1 MIIRALLRAPCQ
13 AGLRGPRVG
22 APEVSHAH
30 PCPIRAQYSRASV
43 PKSALSRAPTVP
55 ARMDSCTADAG
66 VRTSRANLIRR
77 LVISLQG
84 RAVSYSSSQ
93 KRKSRYHSCGQPGLA
108 VNASRHR
115 TVTRSCVVM
124 ANHRRHDRCGR
135 GRRCRTRRPPR
146 RGLSKD
152 LSRGSTQQTAIFGC
166 RQLPDRS
173 VESPTLVVG
182 AQWSGQQRRPRS
194 PPVSVLVSVVPV
206 CRRP

>member
-1 MIIRALLRAPCQ
+1 MGHQPPHYVQATCKTRARRSFRETCAVPFHACSVSPMYSNTHMTRMTRLVMRVHDHPRAPLSACQ

-43 PKSALSRAPTVP
+43 RKSALSRAPTVP

-115 TVTRSCVVM
+115 TVTRSL
-124 ANHRRHDRCGR
+124 R
-135 GRRCRTRRPPR
+135 GD
-146 RGLSKD
+146 G
-152 LSRGSTQQTAIFGC
+152 
-166 RQLPDRS
+166 
-173 VESPTLVVG
+173 ESPT
-182 AQWSGQQRRPRS
+182 P
-194 PPVSVLVSVVPV
+194 
-206 CRRP
+206 